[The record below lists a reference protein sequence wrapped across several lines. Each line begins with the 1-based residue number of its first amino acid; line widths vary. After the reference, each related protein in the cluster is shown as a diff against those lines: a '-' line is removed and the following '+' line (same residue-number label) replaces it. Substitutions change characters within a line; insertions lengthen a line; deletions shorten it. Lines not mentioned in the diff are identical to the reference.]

1 METKQDSLSLKIIYW
16 VTQISFWLFVVA
28 GLIMIGI
35 AFGLIFNLFSNDLN
49 LHVGLPVAFD
59 LTETGKLQL
68 LNKSIPVTF
77 EEAYGKIGFSE
88 LPTMVGRIYGIFI
101 LLVIGIFFYI
111 FQAFRRIILNVYK
124 GLIFKI
130 GNFKLLRN
138 MAYGLLAFWAMIVVY
153 SLLQHFMIAQHLTF
167 ESLSY
172 AGSMEFH
179 TEVVFVALILLVLSH
194 IFMHGIKL
202 KEDNELTI

>member
-1 METKQDSLSLKIIYW
+1 METRQHSLSLKVIYW
-16 VTQISFWLFVVA
+16 VTQISFWLFAAV
-28 GLIMIGI
+28 GLLMVGI
-35 AFGLIFNLFSNDLN
+35 AFGLLFNLFNSDLN

-88 LPTMVGRIYGIFI
+88 LPAVASRIYGIFI

-111 FQAFRRIILNVYK
+111 FKTFRRFIINVYK
-124 GLIFKI
+124 GLVFEMD
-130 GNFKLLRN
+130 NFKLLRN
-138 MAYGLLAFWAMIVVY
+138 MAYGLLIFWIFIVIY
-153 SLLQHFMIAQHLTF
+153 SVLQNFMIAQHLNF
-167 ESLSY
+167 ESLEY
-172 AGSMEFH
+172 AGSMQFH
-179 TEVVFVALILLVLSH
+179 FEVVFVALILLVLSH
-194 IFMHGIKL
+194 IFMYGAKL